1 LALFL
6 LPVQVKKK
14 KIYVLLPWQLVPL
27 VATTKT
33 SMLAHKLKKK
43 YFTVRSR
50 KILSVGQVVFI
61 PGILEDKQDNS

>member
-1 LALFL
+1 
-6 LPVQVKKK
+6 
-14 KIYVLLPWQLVPL
+14 
-27 VATTKT
+27 
-33 SMLAHKLKKK
+33 MLAHKLKKK